1 MSSGHRIWQDEKYL
15 DHDTTEMEFS
25 VKPVNEDSEA
35 FKPVSVAVALD
46 YRNNPN
52 QQDSPVQV
60 NLNVNAELP
69 DAMVAVEAVMRI
81 TTQLSMEKLSSE
93 GAKDTSL
100 LTENEVNDLKQLF
113 VCNAAALVASLYGET
128 MEETTPEP
136 TEVPPVTE

>member
-1 MSSGHRIWQDEKYL
+1 M
-15 DHDTTEMEFS
+15 
-25 VKPVNEDSEA
+25 
-35 FKPVSVAVALD
+35 
-46 YRNNPN
+46 YR
-52 QQDSPVQV
+52 
-60 NLNVNAELP
+60 NVNAELP

-81 TTQLSMEKLSSE
+81 TTQLAMEQLSSE
-93 GAKDTSL
+93 GAMDTSL